1 MRLLHYAANPKE
13 SVMAGEP
20 LIMRTPTEG
29 VAERIRRGDRAAFEE
44 FFRAEYARLCSFLA
58 DQVGSAA
65 EAEELAQDVLLR
77 LWRARERLREH
88 GSLRSYLYRSARNA
102 AINHR
107 RRAAL
112 ELQHSELGHIPVP
125 PSPPA
130 DERLRLR
137 LLAETM
143 SVALRDL
150 PDRCRLIFDLS
161 RRQQLTHAEIAEV
174 LDISPRTV
182 GTQIGRALKL
192 LRHRLA
198 PLLD

>member
-1 MRLLHYAANPKE
+1 
-13 SVMAGEP
+13 MAGEP
-20 LIMRTPTEG
+20 LVITTPTEG
-29 VAERIRRGDRAAFEE
+29 VAERIALGDPAAFEE

-65 EAEELAQDVLLR
+65 EAEEIAQDVLLR
-77 LWRARERLREH
+77 LWRSRARLRSH
-88 GSLRSYLYRSARNA
+88 SSLRSYLYRSARNA

-112 ELQHSELGHIPVP
+112 ESQHSDVAHFPVAASVP
-125 PSPPA
+125 T

-137 LLAETM
+137 ILGEAATAAM
-143 SVALRDL
+143 RDL
-150 PDRCRLIFDLS
+150 PERCRLIFDLS
-161 RRQQLTHAEIAEV
+161 RRRHLSHAEIAEA

-182 GTQIGRALKL
+182 ETQIGRALKL
-192 LRHRLA
+192 LRSRLA